1 MTGKYDLIFSIG
13 EACSCTE
20 CLRSA
25 GLQFASF
32 PWDWIVFPSLPERAE
47 LMCSGYRGWLERED
61 LEIVKKGPANGK
73 DVYRNRRNGILY
85 NHDFVAGVRLE
96 EAFPAV
102 KAKYERRIAHLDRL
116 IREAM
121 RPVLAVRIETPAKR
135 GVPTPLDDCRAF
147 RRRLAEAYPGKRF
160 EFCLIALDA
169 KRPLKDR
176 IEEEQEDGLLRV
188 AFDYAD
194 HSPGRP
200 EFAVDSRTLVAFLK
214 KRFTVRDYR
223 TAEEKRAYR
232 ELRRRRRYAKEGVA
246 GFWGLLAKRLRR
258 HLGLA

>member
-32 PWDWIVFPSLPERAE
+32 PWDWIAFPSLPERAE
-47 LMCSGYRGWLERED
+47 LMCSGYRGWLECED
-61 LEIVKKGPANGK
+61 LEVIERSTANGK
-73 DVYRNRRNGILY
+73 DVYRNRRNGIIY
-85 NHDFVAGVRLE
+85 NHDFVAGARLE

-102 KAKYERRIAHLDRL
+102 REKYERRIAHLDSL
-116 IREAM
+116 IREAE
-121 RPVLAVRIETPAKR
+121 RPILAVRLETPAK
-135 GVPTPLDDCRAF
+135 GGIPTPLDDCRTF

-160 EFCLIALDA
+160 EFCLITLDA
-169 KRPLKDR
+169 GRPFKDR
-176 IEEEQEDGLLRV
+176 IEEEPEDGLLHV

-194 HSPGRP
+194 RSPGRP
-200 EFAVDSRTLVAFLK
+200 DFAVDSRTLVAFLK
-214 KRFTVRDYR
+214 ERFSVRDYR
-223 TAEEKRAYR
+223 TAEERRAYR
-232 ELRRRRRYAKEGVA
+232 ELRRRRRYAKEGVT
-246 GFWGLLAKRLRR
+246 GFWGLLAKRIRR